1 MAALLGEA
9 SARSEEE
16 RAGRGEVIVRRGGG
30 GRRRDRGTMP
40 RGEGSRWSRR
50 RSSASA
56 EKEENPN
63 KVKANFALSG
73 ALASDVQTGNSRQ
86 GVTLKF
92 SEHLE
97 ARVPNTRW
105 RLYLYRKKDASS
117 RRRTQRLSRQTSY
130 MLGRE
135 REVATDVLAN
145 HPPLSK
151 QRAVLQYRA
160 LPLWE
165 ERGRIICS
173 H

>member
-63 KVKANFALSG
+63 KIKANFS
-73 ALASDVQTGNSRQ
+73 
-86 GVTLKF
+86 
-92 SEHLE
+92 
-97 ARVPNTRW
+97 
-105 RLYLYRKKDASS
+105 
-117 RRRTQRLSRQTSY
+117 
-130 MLGRE
+130 
-135 REVATDVLAN
+135 
-145 HPPLSK
+145 
-151 QRAVLQYRA
+151 
-160 LPLWE
+160 
-165 ERGRIICS
+165 
-173 H
+173 